1 MKVNLT
7 ITTVLAILTVLF
19 SASASANSDGK
30 ALHDEKCM
38 GCHMVKHDASFYGRE
53 GSKATDKASLRTWVS
68 NCQLNF
74 GLQWWDEDIDAV
86 TEFLNT
92 TYYKFK

>member
-7 ITTVLAILTVLF
+7 ITAVLAILTVLF
-19 SASASANSDGK
+19 SASASANEDGK

-53 GSKATDKASLRTWVS
+53 GRKVTDKAKLRTQVS

-86 TEFLNT
+86 TEYLNT